1 MTAAAL
7 TVDAPEPLV
16 IYITHGFDSY
26 TFFVDRDQLHRVRGA
41 DSGAGALPDR
51 ITIALDRKRPFAEVF
66 EPIHRH
72 VIALLTGQDPAAL
85 RASGGVEVRDYDAQS
100 TLWRQG

>member
-1 MTAAAL
+1 MTAAVTAASL
-7 TVDAPEPLV
+7 EPLV

-26 TFFVDRDQLHRVRGA
+26 TFFVDREQLHRVRPA
-41 DSGAGALPDR
+41 DSGADTLPDR
-51 ITIALDRKRPFAEVF
+51 ITIALDQKRPFAEVF

-85 RASGGVEVRDYDAQS
+85 RSAGGVEVRDYDAQS
-100 TLWRQG
+100 TLWRQV